1 MNVELLA
8 GEVWWGGRVADGL
21 RMPLPVG
28 TSVDLAEHRDSQ
40 ASSLL
45 VSSHGRVVRGD
56 APFSFAVE
64 SDALIIDG
72 SATVESTGATL
83 RDAVRWCAAH
93 VHHQP
98 RSMPHVDMFSPQW
111 ALWIELLYQPTQAAT
126 LAYADAVLRHGYAPG
141 VMIIDDNWSEDYGV
155 WKFRSDRFPDPS
167 AMVRQLH
174 DNGFGVMLWTCP
186 YVSPDGRNYLDL
198 RNRGLLIREPGGEP
212 AIRRW
217 WNGYSAVLD
226 LTNPAAVDWYR
237 SELDQLRSSF
247 GIDGFKFDGGDV
259 DVYRHDDLTHEPTTP
274 ADQVHRYG
282 AFAASFEFNELRSGW
297 NLGGLGVATRISDAN
312 HSWDE
317 HGLGK
322 LIGNQL
328 AQGLL
333 GMPFSA
339 PDMIGGG
346 QYLDFD
352 EDRIDPEVFVRH
364 AQIAA
369 FSPMMQFSAAP
380 WRLLDDQHAA
390 AVRAAAD
397 VRTEHHDLFVAL
409 ARESL
414 RTGDP
419 IIRPL
424 EYEFPHR
431 GLHTITDAFMV
442 GPDLL
447 VAPVVERG
455 ATTRTVV
462 LPPGTWQT
470 PEGQQLDGDREIEV
484 AVNLATVPRFHR
496 V

>member
-28 TSVDLAEHRDSQ
+28 TSVDLAEHGDSQ

-45 VSSHGRVVRGD
+45 VSSHGRVVRGA

-72 SATVESTGATL
+72 SATVESAGATL

-198 RNRGLLIREPGGEP
+198 RDRGLLIREPGGEP

-237 SELDQLRSSF
+237 SELDQLQSSF
-247 GIDGFKFDGGDV
+247 GMV
-259 DVYRHDDLTHEPTTP
+259 PLM
-274 ADQVHRYG
+274 
-282 AFAASFEFNELRSGW
+282 
-297 NLGGLGVATRISDAN
+297 
-312 HSWDE
+312 
-317 HGLGK
+317 
-322 LIGNQL
+322 
-328 AQGLL
+328 LL
-333 GMPFSA
+333 LS
-339 PDMIGGG
+339 
-346 QYLDFD
+346 
-352 EDRIDPEVFVRH
+352 VSV
-364 AQIAA
+364 
-369 FSPMMQFSAAP
+369 
-380 WRLLDDQHAA
+380 
-390 AVRAAAD
+390 
-397 VRTEHHDLFVAL
+397 
-409 ARESL
+409 
-414 RTGDP
+414 
-419 IIRPL
+419 
-424 EYEFPHR
+424 
-431 GLHTITDAFMV
+431 
-442 GPDLL
+442 
-447 VAPVVERG
+447 
-455 ATTRTVV
+455 
-462 LPPGTWQT
+462 
-470 PEGQQLDGDREIEV
+470 
-484 AVNLATVPRFHR
+484 
-496 V
+496 